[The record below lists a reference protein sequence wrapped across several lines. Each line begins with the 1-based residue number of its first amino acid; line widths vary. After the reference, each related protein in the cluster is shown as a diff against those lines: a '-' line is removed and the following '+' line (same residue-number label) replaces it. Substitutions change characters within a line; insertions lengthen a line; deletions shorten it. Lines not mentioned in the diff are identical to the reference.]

1 VSLRARLTLYFVII
15 VVLPVTAVT
24 AYGWQAVARSTQRQI
39 RSELQL
45 ARNSAAVAFDARLER
60 AHGAVAALARDPGLL
75 QALAAGD
82 RRQVQAVLRRQRVTD
97 LLLAVTDAD
106 GRVLGRAGN
115 TTPGFLPG
123 VQRAP
128 LGMLLPAEPKGVRSW
143 PMLQRHR
150 ADLRQRG
157 CTPATSRRCLLGTV
171 TAGIWMDSQE
181 LQSLARGALDADLT
195 LAVGDAPVASTIGR
209 LTAADR
215 VPAANGIRRGK
226 LAGRQVVMST
236 EPLTSE
242 VGEQARLLVSIPATP
257 TTAGI
262 DSRLLAIVLLGL
274 VVVCLVATL
283 LGSVLARLVSR
294 PLGELAAQA
303 RAIARGDFAST
314 PSGARS
320 RGELGDLDLPPSVLR
335 SRGELGELARAFE
348 RMRVELGEYLSALR
362 SSRDEL
368 ARSMNRLGE
377 TLSSTH
383 DLPKLLAV
391 VLEAAVQARRARAG
405 SLLLLTPDRTA
416 LVREAT
422 FGLHQREPAERIPV
436 GQGVAGTVAATGRAM
451 ILASPAGNGG
461 PEPAATS
468 QVSVPLLVQ
477 GRVLGV
483 LSLYDREDGEPFT
496 LGDAEGLTAFAVQ
509 AAVAIENVQLHAEAE
524 RLSVTDPLTGAWN
537 YRYFKRR
544 YEQEIERSRR
554 FGRVLALLMLDI
566 DHFKS
571 VNDRFGHQRGDE
583 VLVELARRVTGS
595 VRDIDTFARYGGEE
609 FVLILPETNL
619 EGGLAVAEKLRLA
632 THRTPFCGE
641 GKDGVPLSVS
651 IGVACFPEH
660 ATSPEEL
667 LRAAD
672 EALYEAKLQGRDRV
686 VTAGPRLLPLT
697 ARPGQPPPRP
707 GQGDGGQGRVRSAS
721 EQRISGES
729 PS

>member
-24 AYGWQAVARSTQRQI
+24 AYGWHAVARSTQRQV
-39 RSELQL
+39 RTELAL
-45 ARNSAAVAFDARLER
+45 ARGEATAAFGVRMER
-60 AHGAVAALARDPGLL
+60 AHEAVAALARDPALL
-75 QALAAGD
+75 QALAAQDG
-82 RRQVQAVLRRQRVTD
+82 RGVRAVLRRQGVTD
-97 LLLAVTDAD
+97 LLLAVTAPDA
-106 GRVLGRAGN
+106 RVLGRAGN
-115 TTPGFLPG
+115 IIPGFLPG
-123 VQRAP
+123 VARAP
-128 LGMLLPAEPKGVRSW
+128 LGMLLAPNARVRSR
-143 PMLQRHR
+143 PMLQRVS

-157 CTPATSRRCLLGTV
+157 CTPAGSRRCLLGTV
-171 TAGIWMDSQE
+171 TAGVWMDSQE
-181 LQSLARGALDADLT
+181 LQRLARGALDADLT
-195 LAVGDAPVASTIGR
+195 LLVGDTPVASTIGR
-209 LTAADR
+209 LGAGER
-215 VPAANGIRRGK
+215 VSAVGGAPRRGR
-226 LAGRQVVMST
+226 LAGRPVVMAV
-236 EPLTSE
+236 EPLTNN

-274 VVVCLVATL
+274 AVVCLVATL

-303 RAIARGDFAST
+303 RAIARGDFASP
-314 PSGARS
+314 PSGVRS
-320 RGELGDLDLPPSVLR
+320 GGEVGDLDLPPSILR

-362 SSRDEL
+362 TSRDEL

-383 DLPKLLAV
+383 DLPKLLTV
-391 VLEAAVQARRARAG
+391 VMEAAVQARRAKAG

-416 LVREAT
+416 LVRQASH
-422 FGLHQREPAERIPV
+422 GLSRREPAERVPV

-451 ILASPAGNGG
+451 VLASPAGNGH
-461 PEPAATS
+461 EPHATS

-477 GRVLGV
+477 GKVLGV

-496 LGDAEGLTAFAVQ
+496 LADAESLTAFAVQ

-537 YRYFKRR
+537 YRYFSRR
-544 YEQEIERSRR
+544 FEQEIERSRR
-554 FGRVLALLMLDI
+554 FRRVLALLMLDI

-583 VLVELARRVTGS
+583 VLVEFARRVTGS

-619 EGGLAVAEKLRLA
+619 EGGLAVAEKLRVG
-632 THRTPFCGE
+632 THKAPFCS
-641 GKDGVPLSVS
+641 DRSDDSGVRLTVS

-660 ATSPEEL
+660 ATQPEEL

-686 VTAGPRLLPLT
+686 VTAGPRLQPLA
-697 ARPGQPPPRP
+697 ARPGQVK
-707 GQGDGGQGRVRSAS
+707 GRAARV
-721 EQRISGES
+721 E
-729 PS
+729 

>member
-45 ARNSAAVAFDARLER
+45 ARNSATVAFDARLER
-60 AHGAVAALARDPGLL
+60 AHGAVATLARDPGLL

-82 RRQVQAVLRRQRVTD
+82 RRGVQAVLRRQRVMD

-128 LGMLLPAEPKGVRSW
+128 LGMLLPAEPNGVRSW
-143 PMLQRHR
+143 PMLQRR
-150 ADLRQRG
+150 SADLRQRG
-157 CTPATSRRCLLGTV
+157 CTPASSRRCLLGRV

-195 LAVGDAPVASTIGR
+195 LVIGDMPVASTIGR
-209 LTAADR
+209 LSTADR
-215 VPAANGIRRGK
+215 VPAAGGIRRGV

-257 TTAGI
+257 TTAGV

-303 RAIARGDFAST
+303 RAIARGDFASP
-314 PSGARS
+314 PSG
-320 RGELGDLDLPPSVLR
+320 VR

-422 FGLHQREPAERIPV
+422 FGLTHREPAERIPV

-468 QVSVPLLVQ
+468 QVSVPLLAQ

-544 YEQEIERSRR
+544 FEQEIERSRR

-632 THRTPFCGE
+632 TRRTPFCGE
-641 GKDGVPLSVS
+641 GREGVPLTVS

-686 VTAGPRLLPLT
+686 VTAGPRLLLPLT

-707 GQGDGGQGRVRSAS
+707 GQGDAGQGRVRSAS

>member
-1 VSLRARLTLYFVII
+1 MSLRARLTLFFVII

-24 AYGWQAVARSTQRQI
+24 AYGWQAVARSTQRQV
-39 RSELQL
+39 RSELEL
-45 ARNSAAVAFDARLER
+45 ARRSAAVAFTARVER
-60 AHGAVAALARDPGLL
+60 AHEAVATLARDPALL
-75 QALAAGD
+75 QAMSARDAA
-82 RRQVQAVLRRQRVTD
+82 QVRAVLRRQAPTD
-97 LLLAVTDAD
+97 LLVAVTAPDH
-106 GRVLGRAGN
+106 RVLGRAGHTN
-115 TTPGFLPG
+115 PGFLPG

-128 LGMLLPAEPKGVRSW
+128 LGMVLAPKQRVRSW
-143 PMLQRHR
+143 PMLQRHS
-150 ADLRQRG
+150 ADLRARG
-157 CTPATSRRCLLGTV
+157 CRPAGSRRCLLGTV

-181 LQSLARGALDADLT
+181 LQRLARGTLDADLT
-195 LAVGDAPVASTIGR
+195 LVIGDTPVASTVGR
-209 LTAADR
+209 LTVGDR
-215 VPAANGIRRGK
+215 VPAADGTRRGK
-226 LAGRQVVMST
+226 LAGRQVVLST
-236 EPLTSE
+236 EPLTDK

-303 RAIARGDFAST
+303 RAIARGDFASPPT
-314 PSGARS
+314 GVRSSG
-320 RGELGDLDLPPSVLR
+320 EIGDLDLPPRILR

-391 VLEAAVQARRARAG
+391 VLEAAVQARRAKAG

-422 FGLHQREPAERIPV
+422 HGLTQRDPAERIPV
-436 GQGVAGTVAATGRAM
+436 GQGVAGTVASNGRAM
-451 ILASPAGNGG
+451 VLASPAGNGASG
-461 PEPAATS
+461 EPAATT
-468 QVSVPLLVQ
+468 QVSVPLLAQ

-496 LGDAEGLTAFAVQ
+496 LGDAEALTAFAVQ

-537 YRYFKRR
+537 YRYFERR
-544 YEQEIERSRR
+544 FEQEIERSRR

-566 DHFKS
+566 DHFKA
-571 VNDRFGHQRGDE
+571 VNDRYGHQRGDE
-583 VLVELARRVTGS
+583 VLVEFRGRVTGS

-619 EGGLAVAEKLRLA
+619 EGGLAVAEKLRVA
-632 THRTPFCGE
+632 THRAPFCA
-641 GKDGVPLSVS
+641 DGIHLTVS

-660 ATSPEEL
+660 ATAPEEL

-697 ARPGQPPPRP
+697 ARPGQVK
-707 GQGDGGQGRVRSAS
+707 GRAARV
-721 EQRISGES
+721 E
-729 PS
+729 

>member
-1 VSLRARLTLYFVII
+1 M
-15 VVLPVTAVT
+15 VLPVTAVT
-24 AYGWQAVARSTQRQI
+24 AYGWQTVARSTQRQV
-39 RSELQL
+39 RSELEL
-45 ARNSAAVAFDARLER
+45 ARRSAAVAFTARVER
-60 AHGAVAALARDPGLL
+60 AHEAVATLARDPALL
-75 QALAAGD
+75 QAMSARDAT
-82 RRQVQAVLRRQRVTD
+82 QVRAVLRRQAPTD
-97 LLLAVTDAD
+97 LLVAVTAPDH
-106 GRVLGRAGN
+106 RVLGRAGHTN
-115 TTPGFLPG
+115 PGFLPG

-128 LGMLLPAEPKGVRSW
+128 LGMVLAPKQRVRSW
-143 PMLQRHR
+143 PMLQRHS
-150 ADLRQRG
+150 ADLRARG
-157 CTPATSRRCLLGTV
+157 CRPAGSRRCLLGTV
-171 TAGIWMDSQE
+171 TAGIWIDSQE
-181 LQSLARGALDADLT
+181 LQRLARGTLDADLT
-195 LAVGDAPVASTIGR
+195 LVIGDTPVASTVGR
-209 LTAADR
+209 LTAGDR
-215 VPAANGIRRGK
+215 VPVADGTRRGK

-236 EPLTSE
+236 EPLTDK

-303 RAIARGDFAST
+303 RAIARGDFASPPT
-314 PSGARS
+314 GVRSSG
-320 RGELGDLDLPPSVLR
+320 EIGDLDLPPRILR

-391 VLEAAVQARRARAG
+391 VLEAAVQARRAKAG

-422 FGLHQREPAERIPV
+422 HGLTQRDPAERIPV
-436 GQGVAGTVAATGRAM
+436 GQGVAGTVASNGRA
-451 ILASPAGNGG
+451 IVLASPAGNGASG
-461 PEPAATS
+461 EPAATT
-468 QVSVPLLVQ
+468 QVTVPLLAQ

-496 LGDAEGLTAFAVQ
+496 LGDAEALTAFAVQ

-537 YRYFKRR
+537 YRYFERR
-544 YEQEIERSRR
+544 SEQEIERSRR

-566 DHFKS
+566 DHFKA
-571 VNDRFGHQRGDE
+571 VNDRYGHQRGDE
-583 VLVELARRVTGS
+583 VLVEFRGRVTGS

-619 EGGLAVAEKLRLA
+619 EGGLAVAEKLRVA
-632 THRTPFCGE
+632 THRTPFCA
-641 GKDGVPLSVS
+641 DGIHLTVS

-660 ATSPEEL
+660 ATAPEEL

-697 ARPGQPPPRP
+697 ARPGQVK
-707 GQGDGGQGRVRSAS
+707 GRAARV
-721 EQRISGES
+721 E
-729 PS
+729 

>member
-1 VSLRARLTLYFVII
+1 VSLRARLTLFFVVI

-24 AYGWQAVARSTQRQI
+24 VYGWQAVARSSQRQI
-39 RSELQL
+39 RSELEL
-45 ARNSAAVAFDARLER
+45 ARRSATVAYLARVER
-60 AHGAVAALARDPGLL
+60 ANEAVVALANDPALL
-75 QALAAGD
+75 QAMAARD
-82 RRQVQAVLRRQRVTD
+82 APAVRAALRRHGVTD
-97 LLLAVTDAD
+97 LLLAVTAPDR
-106 GRVLGRAGN
+106 RVLGRAGH
-115 TTPGFLPG
+115 TSPGFLPG
-123 VQRAP
+123 TRRAP
-128 LGMLLPAEPKGVRSW
+128 LGMLLPRVPKVRSG
-143 PMLQRHR
+143 PMLQR
-150 ADLRQRG
+150 ASVDLRARG
-157 CTPATSRRCLLGTV
+157 CRPAGSRRCLLGTV
-171 TAGIWMDSQE
+171 TAGIWMDTQE
-181 LQSLARGALDADLT
+181 LQRLARGTLDADLT
-195 LAVGDAPVASTIGR
+195 LVIGEVPVASTIGR
-209 LTAADR
+209 LTAEER
-215 VPAANGIRRGK
+215 VPAPSGTRRGT

-236 EPLTSE
+236 EALSSK
-242 VGEQARLLVSIPATP
+242 VGEQARLLISIPATP

-274 VVVCLVATL
+274 VVVCLLATL
-283 LGSVLARLVSR
+283 LGSFLARLVSR
-294 PLGELAAQA
+294 PLGELAEQA
-303 RAIARGDFAST
+303 RAIAKGDFA
-314 PSGARS
+314 R
-320 RGELGDLDLPPSVLR
+320 PPSAIR
-335 SRGELGELARAFE
+335 SGGEVGELARAFE
-348 RMRVELGEYLSALR
+348 RMRVELGEYLTALR

-391 VLEAAVQARRARAG
+391 VLEAAVQARRAKAG
-405 SLLLLTPDRTA
+405 SVLLLTPDRTA

-422 FGLHQREPAERIPV
+422 HGLQRRDPAERIPV
-436 GQGVAGTVAATGRAM
+436 GQGVAGTVAATARAM
-451 ILASPAGNGG
+451 VLASPAGNGG
-461 PEPAATS
+461 AEPAATT
-468 QVSVPLLVQ
+468 QVSVPLLTQ

-496 LGDAEGLTAFAVQ
+496 LADADALTAFAVQ

-537 YRYFKRR
+537 YRYFERR
-544 YEQEIERSRR
+544 FEQEIERSRR

-583 VLVELARRVTGS
+583 VLVEFASRVTGS

-619 EGGLAVAEKLRLA
+619 EGGLAAAEKLRLA

-641 GKDGVPLSVS
+641 GEEGGVRLTVS

-660 ATSPEEL
+660 ASSPEEL

-686 VTAGPRLLPLT
+686 VSAGPRLLPLA
-697 ARPGQPPPRP
+697 ARPGQVK
-707 GQGDGGQGRVRSAS
+707 GRAARV
-721 EQRISGES
+721 E
-729 PS
+729 

>member
-1 VSLRARLTLYFVII
+1 MSLRARLTLFFVVI

-24 AYGWQAVARSTQRQI
+24 AYGWQAVARSSQRQA
-39 RSELQL
+39 RSELARRAAMVAFL
-45 ARNSAAVAFDARLER
+45 ARVEGANQAVSTLANDPALLEAMAARDARGVR
-60 AHGAVAALARDPGLL
+60 
-75 QALAAGD
+75 
-82 RRQVQAVLRRQRVTD
+82 AVLRRHGATD
-97 LLLAVTDAD
+97 LLLAVTDPDA
-106 GRVLGRAGN
+106 RVLGWAGH
-115 TTPGFLPG
+115 TAPGFLPG

-128 LGMLLPAEPKGVRSW
+128 LGMLLPREPTVRSW
-143 PMLQRHR
+143 PMLQRVSV
-150 ADLRQRG
+150 DLRPRG
-157 CTPATSRRCLLGTV
+157 CSPPAARRCRLGTV

-181 LQSLARGALDADLT
+181 LQRLARGTLDADLT
-195 LAVGDAPVASTIGR
+195 LAIGEEPVASTIGR
-209 LTAADR
+209 LTADDR
-215 VPAANGIRRGK
+215 VPPANGTRRGK

-236 EPLTSE
+236 EALTSN
-242 VGEQARLLVSIPATP
+242 VGEQARLLVSLPATP

-274 VVVCLVATL
+274 VVVCLLATL
-283 LGSVLARLVSR
+283 LGSVLARVVSR
-294 PLGELAAQA
+294 PLGELAEQA
-303 RAIARGDFAST
+303 RAIARGDFAS
-314 PSGARS
+314 
-320 RGELGDLDLPPSVLR
+320 PPSAVR
-335 SRGELGELARAFE
+335 SGGEVGDLARAFE
-348 RMRVELGEYLSALR
+348 RMRVELGEYLTALR

-391 VLEAAVQARRARAG
+391 VLEAAVQARRAKAG
-405 SLLLLTPDRTA
+405 SVLLLTADRTA

-422 FGLHQREPAERIPV
+422 HGLTPRDPAERIPV

-451 ILASPAGNGG
+451 VLASPAGNGG
-461 PEPAATS
+461 RDPAATT
-468 QVSVPLLVQ
+468 QVSVPLLAQ

-496 LGDAEGLTAFAVQ
+496 LADADALTAFAVQ
-509 AAVAIENVQLHAEAE
+509 AAVAIENVRLHAEAE

-537 YRYFKRR
+537 YRYFERR
-544 YEQEIERSRR
+544 FEQEIERSRR
-554 FGRVLALLMLDI
+554 FGRVLALLMLDV

-583 VLVELARRVTGS
+583 VLVEFAGRVTGS

-632 THRTPFCGE
+632 THLTPFCGE
-641 GKDGVPLSVS
+641 GADGGVRLTAS

-667 LRAAD
+667 VRAAD

-697 ARPGQPPPRP
+697 ARPGQVK
-707 GQGDGGQGRVRSAS
+707 GRAARV
-721 EQRISGES
+721 E
-729 PS
+729 

>member
-1 VSLRARLTLYFVII
+1 MYFVII

-24 AYGWQAVARSTQRQI
+24 AYGWQAVARSNQRQI
-39 RSELQL
+39 RAELQL
-45 ARNSAAVAFDARLER
+45 ARNTAAVAFNARIER
-60 AHGAVAALARDPGLL
+60 AHGAVASLARDPALL
-75 QALAAGD
+75 QAMAAGD
-82 RRQVQAVLRRQRVTD
+82 RRQVQTALRRQRVTD

-106 GRVLGRAGN
+106 GRVLARAGN

-123 VQRAP
+123 VRRAP
-128 LGMLLPAEPKGVRSW
+128 LGVLLPAEPNGVRSW
-143 PMLQRHR
+143 PMLQRHT

-157 CTPATSRRCLLGTV
+157 CTPAKSRRCLLGAV

-195 LAVGDAPVASTIGR
+195 LAVGDAPVSSTIGR

-215 VPAANGIRRGK
+215 VPAADGLDRGK

-294 PLGELAAQA
+294 PLGELADQA
-303 RAIARGDFAST
+303 RAIARGDFASP
-314 PSGARS
+314 PSG
-320 RGELGDLDLPPSVLR
+320 VR

-348 RMRVELGEYLSALR
+348 RMRVELGEHLSALR

-391 VLEAAVQARRARAG
+391 VLEAAVQARRAKAG
-405 SLLLLTPDRTA
+405 SLLLLTADRTA

-422 FGLHQREPAERIPV
+422 HGLTQREPAERIPV

-451 ILASPAGNGG
+451 VLASPAGNGG
-461 PEPAATS
+461 PEPTATT
-468 QVSVPLLVQ
+468 QVSVPLLAQ

-496 LGDAEGLTAFAVQ
+496 LGDAEALTAFAVQ

-537 YRYFKRR
+537 YRYFERR
-544 YEQEIERSRR
+544 FEQEIERSRR
-554 FGRVLALLMLDI
+554 FGRVLALLMLDV

-583 VLVELARRVTGS
+583 VLVEFAGRVTGS

-632 THRTPFCGE
+632 THRTPFCGDS
-641 GKDGVPLSVS
+641 GDGGVRLTVS

-686 VTAGPRLLPLT
+686 VTAGPRLQPLA
-697 ARPGQPPPRP
+697 ARPGQVK
-707 GQGDGGQGRVRSAS
+707 GRAARV
-721 EQRISGES
+721 E
-729 PS
+729 

>member
-1 VSLRARLTLYFVII
+1 
-15 VVLPVTAVT
+15 
-24 AYGWQAVARSTQRQI
+24 
-39 RSELQL
+39 
-45 ARNSAAVAFDARLER
+45 
-60 AHGAVAALARDPGLL
+60 
-75 QALAAGD
+75 
-82 RRQVQAVLRRQRVTD
+82 
-97 LLLAVTDAD
+97 
-106 GRVLGRAGN
+106 
-115 TTPGFLPG
+115 
-123 VQRAP
+123 
-128 LGMLLPAEPKGVRSW
+128 
-143 PMLQRHR
+143 
-150 ADLRQRG
+150 
-157 CTPATSRRCLLGTV
+157 
-171 TAGIWMDSQE
+171 
-181 LQSLARGALDADLT
+181 
-195 LAVGDAPVASTIGR
+195 
-209 LTAADR
+209 
-215 VPAANGIRRGK
+215 
-226 LAGRQVVMST
+226 GRQVVMST

-303 RAIARGDFAST
+303 RAIARGDFASP
-314 PSGARS
+314 PSGVRS
-320 RGELGDLDLPPSVLR
+320 GGEVGELDLPPSILR

-383 DLPKLLAV
+383 DLPKLLTV

-422 FGLHQREPAERIPV
+422 FGLTQREPAERIPV

-468 QVSVPLLVQ
+468 QVSVPLLAQ
-477 GRVLGV
+477 GKVLGV

-544 YEQEIERSRR
+544 FEQEIERSRR

-632 THRTPFCGE
+632 THRTRFCTE
-641 GKDGVPLSVS
+641 AQEDGISLTVS

-686 VTAGPRLLPLT
+686 VTAGPRLPLT
-697 ARPGQPPPRP
+697 ARPDQVK
-707 GQGDGGQGRVRSAS
+707 GRAARV
-721 EQRISGES
+721 E
-729 PS
+729 

>member
-1 VSLRARLTLYFVII
+1 MSLRARLTLYFVII

-60 AHGAVAALARDPGLL
+60 AHGAVATLARDPGLL

-82 RRQVQAVLRRQRVTD
+82 RRGVQAVLGRQRVSD

-106 GRVLGRAGN
+106 GRVLARAGN

-128 LGMLLPAEPKGVRSW
+128 LGMLLPPEPNGARSW
-143 PMLQRHR
+143 PMLQRR
-150 ADLRQRG
+150 SADLRQRG
-157 CTPATSRRCLLGTV
+157 CTPASSRRCLLGRV

-195 LAVGDAPVASTIGR
+195 LAIGDAPVASTIGR
-209 LTAADR
+209 LTATDR
-215 VPAANGIRRGK
+215 VPAAGGIRRGE

-257 TTAGI
+257 TTAGV
-262 DSRLLAIVLLGL
+262 DALLLAIVLLGL

-294 PLGELAAQA
+294 P
-303 RAIARGDFAST
+303 
-314 PSGARS
+314 
-320 RGELGDLDLPPSVLR
+320 
-335 SRGELGELARAFE
+335 LGELARAFE

-422 FGLHQREPAERIPV
+422 FGLSQREPAERIPV

-461 PEPAATS
+461 PEPTATS
-468 QVSVPLLVQ
+468 QVSVPLLAQ

-544 YEQEIERSRR
+544 FEQEIERSRR

-583 VLVELARRVTGS
+583 VLVELSRRVTGS

-632 THRTPFCGE
+632 THRTRFCTE
-641 GKDGVPLSVS
+641 TEEDGISLTVS

-697 ARPGQPPPRP
+697 ARPGQ
-707 GQGDGGQGRVRSAS
+707 GDGGQGRVRSAS